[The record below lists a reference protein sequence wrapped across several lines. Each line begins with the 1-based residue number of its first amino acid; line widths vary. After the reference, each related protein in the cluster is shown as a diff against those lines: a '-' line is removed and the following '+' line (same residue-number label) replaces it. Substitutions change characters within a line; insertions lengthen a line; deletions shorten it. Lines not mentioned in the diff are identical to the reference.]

1 MGGSGVAAGVGLGGC
16 GGGCAGGR
24 GWGGRRDQI
33 SLLSLFRFIRQDTDE
48 VRLAIKYSSYN
59 VLWCDAH
66 IAPCGGDGQAYLV
79 FRSMSCACVQAGDA
93 GYYCAAGGF
102 VEACAVGSSGTV
114 G

>member
-1 MGGSGVAAGVGLGGC
+1 MWWRLRGGKRLGWSAGPDKPAVLVPLYSPGY
-16 GGGCAGGR
+16 
-24 GWGGRRDQI
+24 
-33 SLLSLFRFIRQDTDE
+33 
-48 VRLAIKYSSYN
+48 RLAKKYSSYY

-93 GYYCAAGGF
+93 GDCAAGGF